1 MKLNYAIIF
10 VSDMGRSVAFY
21 RDLLGASLKFETPE
35 WTEFDTGDA
44 TLALHRSEPSRG
56 SAGKD
61 LSTAGQCRPGFTV
74 GDLDSFHSKMVAS
87 NVETVESPRDV
98 FGARIAQYRDPDGLI
113 ISVSEARR

>member
-10 VSDMGRSVAFY
+10 VSDMARSVAFY

-44 TLALHRSEPSRG
+44 TLALHLGGPS
-56 SAGKD
+56 SNAAGKE
-61 LSTAGQCRPGFTV
+61 SSAAGQCRPGFTV
-74 GDLDSFHSKMVAS
+74 GDLDAFHSKMVAGK
-87 NVETVESPRDV
+87 VETIQAPREV

-113 ISVSEARR
+113 ISISEVRR